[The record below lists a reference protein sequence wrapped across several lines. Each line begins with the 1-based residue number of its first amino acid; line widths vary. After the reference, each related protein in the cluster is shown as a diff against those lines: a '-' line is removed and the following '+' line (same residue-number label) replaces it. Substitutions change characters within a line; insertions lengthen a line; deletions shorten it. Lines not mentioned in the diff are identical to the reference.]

1 MLDCPGVKSCLDYWC
16 VYSAYT
22 VRLRSITRLM
32 MKKSKC
38 VGIVWKKLNEPLSLR
53 WHLPNVLRH
62 IRPRW
67 DNKLGG
73 VFLFLLVVNMR
84 LGRMVTAAL
93 LGTAFAEYSC
103 SSGSDWDSFLWGG
116 AQQSKSK
123 PNRVSQAKRR
133 KYKRQ
138 GRWIWTL

>member
-1 MLDCPGVKSCLDYWC
+1 MAFAERITAHKTPLNMHYW
-16 VYSAYT
+16 
-22 VRLRSITRLM
+22 R
-32 MKKSKC
+32 
-38 VGIVWKKLNEPLSLR
+38 G
-53 WHLPNVLRH
+53 
-62 IRPRW
+62 
-67 DNKLGG
+67 
-73 VFLFLLVVNMR
+73 FLFLLVVNMR
-84 LGRMVTAAL
+84 LGRMITAAL

-138 GRWIWTL
+138 GR

>member
-1 MLDCPGVKSCLDYWC
+1 MAFAG
-16 VYSAYT
+16 
-22 VRLRSITRLM
+22 RITAHKTL
-32 MKKSKC
+32 
-38 VGIVWKKLNEPLSLR
+38 LNSGDLS
-53 WHLPNVLRH
+53 
-62 IRPRW
+62 
-67 DNKLGG
+67 G

-93 LGTAFAEYSC
+93 LGTAFAEYLC

-138 GRWIWTL
+138 GR

>member
-1 MLDCPGVKSCLDYWC
+1 MAG
-16 VYSAYT
+16 
-22 VRLRSITRLM
+22 
-32 MKKSKC
+32 
-38 VGIVWKKLNEPLSLR
+38 
-53 WHLPNVLRH
+53 
-62 IRPRW
+62 
-67 DNKLGG
+67 
-73 VFLFLLVVNMR
+73 FFFLLVVNMR

-103 SSGSDWDSFLWGG
+103 SSGSDWDLFLWGG

-138 GRWIWTL
+138 GR